1 MKKNYLLIVAAFTC
15 FLGNVNAQ
23 SPDWQWA
30 KGLGGTDADYGTSIT
45 TDAFGNVY
53 TTGGFTGT
61 VDFDPG
67 PGVFNLTGGGG
78 FISKSDNSGN
88 FIWAKAIGGEGSSMV
103 IDNGGSGDIYTTGG
117 FTGTVDFDPGVGTFN
132 LTAVGGVAG
141 FISKLDSSGNFVWAK
156 QISSINGGDAFGQSI
171 TIDASGSVYTTGSF
185 RGAVDFNP
193 GTGAFIL
200 SSSGGISWDIF
211 ISKLDSSGNFVLAK
225 RMGGPETDG
234 GSSIALDASGNIY
247 TTGSFQETVDFNPG
261 SGTFNLT
268 SPGPTPFNESPP
280 SDIFISKLDPTGN
293 FVWAKQ
299 MGGSMNDYVMSI
311 TIDHGGSG
319 AVYTTGFFSG
329 TADFDPDTSVGN
341 VFNLTGTGNFISK
354 LDSSGNFVWA
364 KRQGGGAFRTLRT
377 SGYSIATDH
386 FGNVYATGTFVGTA
400 DFDPGADT
408 FNLTSAGGLD
418 IFISK
423 LNSSGN
429 FVWAKAISGTDNGG
443 GWSLA
448 LDASGDVYTIGEF
461 RGTADFDPGSGVFNL
476 TSTGGIFSDIFIS
489 KLNGSGNFVWAKA
502 VGGTGY
508 DYGRSIA
515 IDASG
520 SVHVSGYFRSPSI
533 SFDSINLINAGA
545 NNTYDL
551 FIARLDATVVTGTNE
566 IENFDNRILLFPN
579 PATNHLTIALESNNK
594 NVEVTIFDITGKII
608 YATTGIATQQIE
620 VNTKD
625 FAEGIYFVQ
634 IQTADFIETKKLV
647 VEK

>member
-429 FVWAKAISGTDNGG
+429 FVWAKA
-443 GWSLA
+443 
-448 LDASGDVYTIGEF
+448 
-461 RGTADFDPGSGVFNL
+461 
-476 TSTGGIFSDIFIS
+476 
-489 KLNGSGNFVWAKA
+489 